1 MRIYGSSGT
10 AAVATPT
17 ASARR
22 SAAGSFSVSEQD
34 ATRTTSGTS
43 ALRTVAS
50 IDALIALQ
58 GIEDAT
64 ERRRH
69 ALKRGRFAL
78 DALDELKIGVL
89 GGNLSQATLNKL
101 TAAAAHLAVG
111 SGDSGLDGVLGEI
124 ELRVEVE
131 IAKMAAR

>member
-1 MRIYGSSGT
+1 MR
-10 AAVATPT
+10 P
-17 ASARR
+17 
-22 SAAGSFSVSEQD
+22 
-34 ATRTTSGTS
+34 
-43 ALRTVAS
+43 VAS

-58 GIEDAT
+58 GVEDAT